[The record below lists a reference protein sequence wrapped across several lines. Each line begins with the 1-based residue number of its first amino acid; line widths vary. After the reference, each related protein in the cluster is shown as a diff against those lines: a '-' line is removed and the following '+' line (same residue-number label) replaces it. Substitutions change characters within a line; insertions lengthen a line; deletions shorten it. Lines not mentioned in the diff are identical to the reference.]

1 MKKYFIDKFFQQTIC
16 IAIFYKPFKTSTSP
30 NAFRNC
36 FFPYPGNSSSIIISS
51 SEIISP
57 SPYFGCL
64 PFRSGFRVSF
74 CSAPASLSSVSA
86 DSLSATHFP
95 AFLPSRADPPAASA
109 DNCLVSHMSP
119 GSSDLYNRK
128 VPDSSLH
135 GSVLRRTDGAPLL
148 PVLCFCS
155 EAGSVPDSFR

>member
-16 IAIFYKPFKTSTSP
+16 IAIFYKSFKTSTSP

-64 PFRSGFRVSF
+64 PFRFGFRVSF
-74 CSAPASLSSVSA
+74 CSSSSCFFSLISSRVSFR
-86 DSLSATHFP
+86 SF
-95 AFLPSRADPPAASA
+95 
-109 DNCLVSHMSP
+109 
-119 GSSDLYNRK
+119 LYNRK

-155 EAGSVPDSFR
+155 EVGSVPDSFQ